1 MGSAKGTPSTRDIL
15 KDQYLTFNCYQ
26 FSRGVKSGRP
36 LSHRWVSAE
45 QCLCTHDSVRICDP
59 GRLYN
64 LRFYE
69 TSNEWEAVHQKEI
82 IGTYPDIPPDRIG
95 VFRADGETS
104 LVSVPPDFLDVLWNA
119 ALAADGVLR
128 SISLSVQPQK
138 GGGWAVFEAT
148 LKEEIAEPF
157 ELPVDKRSRP
167 KISPPRADPTVV
179 ELRGVR
185 AQLRSR
191 VWLSVAII
199 AAGILVALLIAKLW
213 R

>member
-1 MGSAKGTPSTRDIL
+1 
-15 KDQYLTFNCYQ
+15 
-26 FSRGVKSGRP
+26 
-36 LSHRWVSAE
+36 
-45 QCLCTHDSVRICDP
+45 
-59 GRLYN
+59 
-64 LRFYE
+64 
-69 TSNEWEAVHQKEI
+69 
-82 IGTYPDIPPDRIG
+82 
-95 VFRADGETS
+95 
-104 LVSVPPDFLDVLWNA
+104 LDKL
-119 ALAADGVLR
+119 
-128 SISLSVQPQK
+128 LSVQPQK

-199 AAGILVALLIAKLW
+199 AAGILVALLIARLW